1 MEIRTLLKTRFSAG
15 MDTLQVFSSS
25 SRQKKNIFFV
35 RDAIDS
41 MHLSPTAELTP
52 AGYIAVELGMFG
64 FVLVNS

>member
-1 MEIRTLLKTRFSAG
+1 
-15 MDTLQVFSSS
+15 MDTLQVFSSMPPP
-25 SRQKKNIFFV
+25 KKKIFFV
-35 RDAIDS
+35 REDAIDS